1 MGRVI
6 SYILAFVLGGLAIYA
21 LSNYDHFVGPSTL
34 NKSRT
39 LPTLEMSYA
48 DFVTVMFTGATLVL
62 AGVALIVGI
71 VAVFSYQGIKRE
83 ARSAIADEVKNSMTT
98 LDGQIS
104 SEVKEQAENQMVELF
119 KNAGTGGELDEALQK
134 ALLALGQGNAESSGE
149 LEVAFDPD
157 DDGER

>member
-6 SYILAFVLGGLAIYA
+6 SYILAFVLGGLTIYG
-21 LSNYDHFVGPSTL
+21 LSNYDSLVGPSVL
-34 NKSRT
+34 NKRGT
-39 LPTLEMSYA
+39 LPILEMSYG

-83 ARSAIADEVKNSMTT
+83 ARNAISDEVKSSMTK
-98 LDGQIS
+98 LDGQIT

-119 KNAGTGGELDEALQK
+119 KNAGTGGELDEALQR
-134 ALLALGQGNAESSGE
+134 ALFALGQGNAESSGE
-149 LEVAFDPD
+149 LEVTFDPD
-157 DDGER
+157 DNGER